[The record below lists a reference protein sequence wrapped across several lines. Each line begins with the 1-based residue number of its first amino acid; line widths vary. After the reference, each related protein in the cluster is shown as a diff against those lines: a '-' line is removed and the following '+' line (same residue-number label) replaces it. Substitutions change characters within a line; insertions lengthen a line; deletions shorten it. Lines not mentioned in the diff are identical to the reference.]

1 MRDDVSEGWIISRKT
16 PAILYLCP
24 DSDVP
29 SGGVRVIY
37 RHVDV
42 LNDAGMPATV
52 LHGRS
57 GFRCSWFEHN
67 TRVAYISETCLDDAI
82 LVVPEVFGQRIA
94 TLAPGVRKVIFNQGA
109 YNTFEGHSLERTDL
123 TTPYRHPEVE
133 AVIVV
138 SEDSATYLRYVFPLM
153 PVYRTVNAID
163 PQIFFPEPVRRRR
176 LAFMTRR
183 NLKDAVQIINI
194 LRFRGVLDDVELL
207 RLEGLKE
214 REVAERLRV
223 SLVFLSLGV
232 AEGCPT
238 PPKEA
243 MACGC
248 LTIGYHGWGGRDFL
262 GPEVAYPI
270 QTGDILTFASTIETV
285 LAEQLG
291 DRIPLSSKGRAAA
304 ELIHKHYSLERERAT
319 VLECWER
326 ILAENAAGTGRHH
339 YAWSGLSTMQ
349 VDKRQAAVV
358 EGGKP
363 SARATGLLLR
373 DYSPRS
379 QLRTE
384 QHEIRKPSIPFIDAH
399 NHLGRWYT
407 RGLNWACA
415 DVPALVSL
423 MDELSLELIVN
434 LDGRWGEELQEDLR
448 RYDHAYPERFATF
461 CQLDWRDF
469 AASGNPDGLLQSLR
483 RSAESGARG
492 LKVWKSLGL
501 QYVDSDRRFILPD
514 DPRLDPVWD
523 AAGQLR
529 LPVIIHVGD
538 PLAFFDPVDRFN
550 ERYEELQ
557 AIPKWSFSNERF
569 PRFWRLLG
577 ALENVVA
584 RHPNTTIVGA
594 HMGSCAEDLSW
605 VRRMLETYRNFH
617 VDISAR
623 VAELGRQPR
632 NAGALLRDHCDRIL
646 FGTDAIPD
654 AAVYHVY
661 FRFLETADEYFPY
674 HADTS
679 EPPLQGRWNIYGL
692 SLPEEVLRR
701 IYRDNARA
709 ILFA

>member
-1 MRDDVSEGWIISRKT
+1 
-16 PAILYLCP
+16 
-24 DSDVP
+24 
-29 SGGVRVIY
+29 
-37 RHVDV
+37 
-42 LNDAGMPATV
+42 V

-57 GFRCSWFEHN
+57 GFRCGWFEHR
-67 TRVAYISETCLDDAI
+67 TRVAYVGEACLDDAI
-82 LVVPEVFGQRIA
+82 LVVPEVFGRRIA
-94 TLAPGVRKVIFNQGA
+94 TLAPGVRKVVFNQGA
-109 YNTFEGHSLERTDL
+109 YNTFGGHSLERTDL

-133 AVIVV
+133 AAVVV
-138 SEDSATYLRYVFPLM
+138 SEDSAAYLRYVFPQL

-163 PQIFFPEPVRRRR
+163 PQVFFPSPVRRRR

-183 NLKDAVQIINI
+183 NLKDAVQIVNI
-194 LRFRGVLDDVELL
+194 LKFRGVLDDVELVH
-207 RLEGLKE
+207 LEGLKE
-214 REVAERLRV
+214 REVAERLRD

-262 GPEVAYPI
+262 LPEVAYPI
-270 QTGDILTFASTIETV
+270 QAGDVISFASTVEAV
-285 LAEQLG
+285 LAEQPG
-291 DRIPLSSKGRAAA
+291 DRVPLSRKGRAAA
-304 ELIHKHYSLERERAT
+304 ELIHEHYSPERERAT
-319 VLECWER
+319 VLECWEQ
-326 ILAENAAGTGRHH
+326 ILAGETAATGRHLH
-339 YAWSGLSTMQ
+339 AWNGPSTGQ
-349 VDKRQAAVV
+349 VDKRRAVAV
-358 EGGKP
+358 GSRKP
-363 SARATGLLLR
+363 AVRGTGLPLR
-373 DYSPRS
+373 DYRPRS

-384 QHEIRKPSIPFIDAH
+384 QHEIRTPSVPFIDAH
-399 NHLGRWYT
+399 NHLGRWQS
-407 RGLNWACA
+407 GVSGSACD
-415 DVPALVSL
+415 DVSALVSL

-434 LDGRWGEELQEDLR
+434 LDGGWGTELQANLE
-448 RYDHAYPERFATF
+448 RYDHAHPERFATF
-461 CQLDWRDF
+461 CQLDWRGF
-469 AASGNPDGLLQSLR
+469 AANGSPDRLLQSLR

-529 LPVIIHVGD
+529 LPVIIHVAD
-538 PLAFFDPVDRFN
+538 PVAFFDPADRFN

-584 RHPNTTIVGA
+584 RHPSTTIVGA

-623 VAELGRQPR
+623 IAELGRQPKS
-632 NAGALLRDHCDRIL
+632 AGALLRDHSDRIL

-654 AAVYHVY
+654 KAIYQVY

-674 HADTS
+674 HADAS
-679 EPPLQGRWNIYGL
+679 EPPPQGRWNIYGL

-709 ILFA
+709 ILLA